1 MVRQSLLQDWL
12 VLFEVRSSNNDT
24 LHLGFLTLKTTVTEI
39 PELQLSFRIHQYLR
53 FDMKILIVEDNPD
66 LRENILTYLSR
77 ENYICETAEDY
88 EQGFD
93 KIMSHTYDVVLIDI
107 MLPKGNG
114 LQLLRDLISVRPQT
128 GSIIISARNALD
140 DKVAGLEIGADDYL
154 TKPFQLPELLA
165 RIKAVHRR
173 NQLEGTDTLHLG
185 NIEIN
190 TSTRVVSIENSPLNL
205 TPKEYDLLLYF
216 ASNKNRVLSKQTI
229 AEHLWGDYV
238 DHLENLDFVYQHI
251 KNLRKKMATEGASDY
266 IESVYSVGYKFVI
279 PNQYL

>member
-1 MVRQSLLQDWL
+1 
-12 VLFEVRSSNNDT
+12 
-24 LHLGFLTLKTTVTEI
+24 
-39 PELQLSFRIHQYLR
+39 
-53 FDMKILIVEDNPD
+53 MKILIVEDNPD

-93 KIMSHTYDVVLIDI
+93 KIMSHSYDLALIDI

-114 LQLLRDLISVRPQT
+114 LQLLRDLISVSPQT

-140 DKVAGLEIGADDYL
+140 DKVKGLEIGADDYL

-173 NQLEGTDTLHLG
+173 NQLEGSDILNLG
-185 NIEIN
+185 NFEIN
-190 TSTRVVSIENSPLNL
+190 TSTRVVSVNGSSLNL

-251 KNLRKKMATEGASDY
+251 KNLRKKMNEAGAGDY
-266 IESVYSVGYKFVI
+266 IKSVYSVGYKFVI
-279 PNQYL
+279 PRETS

>member
-1 MVRQSLLQDWL
+1 
-12 VLFEVRSSNNDT
+12 
-24 LHLGFLTLKTTVTEI
+24 
-39 PELQLSFRIHQYLR
+39 
-53 FDMKILIVEDNPD
+53 MKILIVEDNPD

-77 ENYICETAEDY
+77 ENYICESAEDY

-93 KIMSHTYDVVLIDI
+93 KIMSHSYDLVLIDI

-114 LQLLRDLISVRPQT
+114 LQLLQDLISVRPQT

-140 DKVAGLEIGADDYL
+140 DKVKGLEIGADDYL

-173 NQLEGTDTLHLG
+173 NQLEGTDILSLG
-185 NIEIN
+185 NFEIN
-190 TSTRVVSIENSPLNL
+190 TSTRVVSINGETLNL

-251 KNLRKKMATEGASDY
+251 KNLRKKMNEAGAGDY
-266 IESVYSVGYKFVI
+266 IKSVYSVGYKFVI
-279 PNQYL
+279 PRETS